1 MNNLRYAFRQL
12 RKSPGFTII
21 AVLTLALGIG
31 ANSAIFSVVNAV
43 LLRPLPYPNPERLV
57 YLNELANGTN
67 SSIALPDYVDWR
79 KDSKSFENLAISRL
93 ESRNLS
99 GIPGREP
106 ERISVAYVTANFF
119 NVIGLP
125 PQIGRTFSED
135 EDKPGAPSLAVISDR
150 LWDRAFHRDP
160 KIVGQPMEFHGTPI
174 TVIGVMPREMDS
186 PHGVDAWFTPHGYL
200 RVNAFPSVA
209 NDWRGTIAEMD
220 RLGAP
225 GQLIHR
231 DRGAVQETCASPAFG
246 EGLFMPS
253 AATVQPAL
261 LARGLRRVLIERG
274 VQIHEG
280 TNVERVESTPAGV
293 RLRTP
298 RGSVRAERAVL
309 AVNAWAAG
317 WPGFRTRVLA
327 WGSYMVLTEP
337 IPHRLEELGWTGG
350 EAIADSRFTISYFR
364 TTRDARIA
372 FGAGVGAAGFD
383 GRIGPVF
390 THDRQAI
397 ARVVA
402 NFHHL
407 FPMLGNVRIEDAWGG
422 PIDITADRFPEIGSQ
437 HGGRLLYAHGFAGN
451 GVGPARLA
459 GRILAAR
466 IAGGDPIASA
476 PLFGRRQ
483 RFLPPE
489 PFRFVGARGIRE
501 ALIQQDDALDAGRR
515 PGLLT
520 RLVARVP
527 SLLGYRFRH

>member
-1 MNNLRYAFRQL
+1 VTAQA
-12 RKSPGFTII
+12 PDE
-21 AVLTLALGIG
+21 
-31 ANSAIFSVVNAV
+31 
-43 LLRPLPYPNPERLV
+43 LP
-57 YLNELANGTN
+57 
-67 SSIALPDYVDWR
+67 
-79 KDSKSFENLAISRL
+79 
-93 ESRNLS
+93 
-99 GIPGREP
+99 IPGPRRAWWLREALAA
-106 ERISVAYVTANFF
+106 ERPS
-119 NVIGLP
+119 LL
-125 PQIGRTFSED
+125 
-135 EDKPGAPSLAVISDR
+135 APSLFGDASADV
-150 LWDRAFHRDP
+150 A
-160 KIVGQPMEFHGTPI
+160 IVGGGYTGMWTAYFLGEMAPETRIVLLEADICGGGPSGRNGGFLHGWWEYLPYLAEHYGTEGLRI
-174 TVIGVMPREMDS
+174 AQECDEVVNGVGEWCQR
-186 PHGVDAWFTPHGYL
+186 HAVDAWFTPSGYL
-200 RVNAFPSVA
+200 RVNAFPGVA

-225 GQLIHR
+225 GQLVPL
-231 DRGAVQETCASPAFG
+231 DRAAVQAMCASPAFG
-246 EGLFMPS
+246 DGLFMPS

-261 LARGLRRVLIERG
+261 LARGLRRVLLERG

-280 TNVERVESTPAGV
+280 TSVQKIESTSAGV
-293 RLRTP
+293 RLGTA

-337 IPHRLEELGWTGG
+337 IPDRLEELGWTGG

-364 TTRDARIA
+364 TTRDGRIA
-372 FGAGVGAAGFD
+372 FGAGVGAAGFG

-407 FPMLGNVRIEDAWGG
+407 FPMLGNIRIEDAWGG
-422 PIDITADRFPEIGSQ
+422 PIDITADRFPEIGSRD
-437 HGGRLLYAHGFAGN
+437 GGRILYAHGFAGN

-466 IAGGDPIASA
+466 VAGGGDPIAFL

-483 RFLPPE
+483 RLLPPE
-489 PFRFVGARGIRE
+489 PFRFVGARAIRE

>member
-1 MNNLRYAFRQL
+1 VTAQA
-12 RKSPGFTII
+12 P
-21 AVLTLALGIG
+21 AE
-31 ANSAIFSVVNAV
+31 
-43 LLRPLPYPNPERLV
+43 LP
-57 YLNELANGTN
+57 
-67 SSIALPDYVDWR
+67 
-79 KDSKSFENLAISRL
+79 
-93 ESRNLS
+93 
-99 GIPGREP
+99 IPGPRRAWWLREALAA
-106 ERISVAYVTANFF
+106 E
-119 NVIGLP
+119 LP
-125 PQIGRTFSED
+125 SLL
-135 EDKPGAPSLAVISDR
+135 APSLFGDASADV
-150 LWDRAFHRDP
+150 A
-160 KIVGQPMEFHGTPI
+160 IVGGGYTGMWTAYFLGEMAPETRIVLLEADICGGGPSGRNGGFLHGWWEYLPYLAKRYGAAEGLRI
-174 TVIGVMPREMDS
+174 AQASDEVVNGIGEWCQR
-186 PHGVDAWFTPHGYL
+186 HGVDAWFTPHGYL

-220 RLGAP
+220 GLGAP

-231 DRGAVQETCASPAFG
+231 DRQAVQETCASPAFG

-261 LARGLRRVLIERG
+261 LARGLRRVLLERG

-280 TNVERVESTPAGV
+280 SAVQKVESARAGV
-293 RLRTP
+293 RLRTA

-337 IPHRLEELGWTGG
+337 IPDRLEELRWTGG

-364 TTRDARIA
+364 TTRDGRIA
-372 FGAGVGAAGFD
+372 FGAGVGAAGFG
-383 GRIGPVF
+383 GRIGAVF

-407 FPMLGNVRIEDAWGG
+407 FPMLGDVRIEDAWGG
-422 PIDITADRFPEIGSQ
+422 PIDITADRFPEIGSRD
-437 HGGRLLYAHGFAGN
+437 GGRVLYAHGFAGN

-466 IAGGDPIASA
+466 IAGGRDPIAFL

-483 RFLPPE
+483 RLLPPE
-489 PFRFVGARGIRE
+489 PFRFIGARAIRE

-527 SLLGYRFRH
+527 SLLGYRFKH